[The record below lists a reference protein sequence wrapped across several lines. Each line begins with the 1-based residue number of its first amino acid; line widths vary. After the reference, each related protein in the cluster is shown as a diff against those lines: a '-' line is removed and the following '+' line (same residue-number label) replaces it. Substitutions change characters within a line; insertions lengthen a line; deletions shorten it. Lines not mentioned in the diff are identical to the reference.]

1 MRHATLPM
9 RTLSQ
14 WMILA
19 VTACLAVFV
28 WEAVSD
34 EPPEADQPHRVPVA
48 LLDVAKAFKQYDE
61 FNAGMIG
68 IKAEVDAFDKEI
80 RAEQSEIQRLG
91 EAGSAQGS
99 GKTAEEIKKIQA
111 DLQAKIAAKKQRF
124 LADEAQLYFDSY
136 ERISEVVGQIAA
148 ERDIGIVLRN
158 NTDAI
163 NPADRN
169 SVLQGVNRAVI
180 HSNAPDLTK
189 DVLAV
194 LNGRKAPNS

>member
-1 MRHATLPM
+1 MRDATLP
-9 RTLSQ
+9 RRSWSQ

-19 VTACLAVFV
+19 ATACLAVFV

-34 EPPEADQPHRVPVA
+34 EPPAVDRPHRVPVA

-61 FNAGMIG
+61 FNAGMNG
-68 IKAEVDAFDKEI
+68 IKAEVDAFEKEI
-80 RAEQSEIQRLG
+80 RAEQAEIQRLA

-99 GKTAEEIKKIQA
+99 GKTAEELKKIQA
-111 DLQAKIAAKKQRF
+111 DLQAKIAAKRQRF

-136 ERISEVVGQIAA
+136 ERISEVVEQIAG
-148 ERDIGIVLRN
+148 EREIGIVLRHN
-158 NTDAI
+158 SEPL
-163 NPADRN
+163 NPADRA

-180 HSNAPDLTK
+180 HSNVPDLTK

-194 LNGRKAPNS
+194 LNGRKP